1 MLASQEDALKAS
13 TSQHY
18 TSCKVQRK
26 LTSVLQYCTNDNP
39 TTITI
44 DQESGGGELDS
55 NSDDSRAHKVKK
67 FKS

>member
-1 MLASQEDALKAS
+1 MLDGGEDALEAS

-18 TSCKVQRK
+18 TSCKLQRK
-26 LTSVLQYCTNDNP
+26 LTSVLQYCINNNP
-39 TTITI
+39 CTITT
-44 DQESGGGELDS
+44 DQESGVEELDS